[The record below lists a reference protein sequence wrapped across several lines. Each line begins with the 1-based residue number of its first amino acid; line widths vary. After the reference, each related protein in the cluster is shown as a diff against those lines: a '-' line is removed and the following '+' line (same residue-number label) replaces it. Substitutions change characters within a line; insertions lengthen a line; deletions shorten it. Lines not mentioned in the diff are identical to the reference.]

1 MDPLQERYEQEVV
14 PAMMQEFGYESV
26 MAVPRLIKIMVNM
39 GVGDGR
45 ENPNALDSAVKEMAL
60 ITGQQPIVNKARK
73 SVSAFRIRQGDPV
86 GCSVTLRRERMWSF
100 LSRLINVALPRVRDF
115 RGLSANSFDGR
126 GNYSTG
132 LREQT
137 VFPEVSYDDIDEVR
151 GMDITV
157 VTTAETDEEARFL
170 LGRLGF
176 PIRQS

>member
-1 MDPLQERYEQEVV
+1 MDPLQQKYEQEVV
-14 PAMMQEFGYESV
+14 PAMMDEFGYDNG

-39 GVGDGR
+39 GVGEGR

-60 ITGQQPIVNKARK
+60 ITGQQPIVNRARK

-86 GCSVTLRRERMWSF
+86 GCSVTLRRDRMWSF

-115 RGLSANSFDGR
+115 RGLNPNSFDGR

-137 VFPEVSYDDIDEVR
+137 VFPEVSYDDVDEIR
-151 GMDITV
+151 GMD
-157 VTTAETDEEARFL
+157 VTIVTSAETDEESRFL
-170 LGRLGF
+170 LGQLGL
-176 PIRQS
+176 PLRQG